1 LHLELLLTRNVTD
14 RPRQDLQ
21 ALFCKRPMALN
32 VEAKGHRFEKKAIR
46 VDGGPGA
53 SSSTDN

>member
-32 VEAKGHRFEKKAIR
+32 AEAKGHRFEKKAIR